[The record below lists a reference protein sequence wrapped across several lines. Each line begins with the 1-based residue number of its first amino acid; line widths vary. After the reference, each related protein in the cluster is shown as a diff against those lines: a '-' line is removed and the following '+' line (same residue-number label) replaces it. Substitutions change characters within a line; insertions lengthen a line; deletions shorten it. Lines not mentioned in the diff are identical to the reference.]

1 MSSKSSIQSLL
12 SRIWGTSPPSRP
24 SHLMEHGAEVESLEK
39 SSNPGESSKRHR
51 GQPPHHRKPIDQRWW
66 VWILVGLGALTGG
79 TVFAI
84 RQTLDVVEASLPE
97 VGAVLTYVRDGTL
110 TLKAS
115 NGQILQQIGP
125 ATRDRAQFEQIP
137 PLLTQAFIAAEDKHF
152 YEHDGI
158 DHSAI
163 ARAIYANVSAGE
175 LLEGGSTITQQLAR
189 IVFLD
194 QSPTLERKLREALLA
209 QKIERELSKETIL
222 ERYLGLVY
230 LGSGAYGVADAAWI
244 YFSKSVDELTLPEM
258 AMIAGLAPAPSFFS
272 PLVDLDAARRRRNLT
287 LERMAEAE
295 FITTSEMN
303 AAMSAPLEVNP
314 SLPKY
319 FISNTP
325 YFTSFIQQQLA
336 QLVSPEDLELGGL
349 TVETTLNIDW
359 QAYAEEAVRK
369 AIEEYGP
376 GQGFEQA
383 ALVTVD
389 PRTGEIRAMVGG
401 DDFNESQFNR
411 VTQAMRQPGSTFKSL
426 VYTTA
431 IAGGIS
437 PYKTYLDAQFSVD
450 GYEPN
455 NYEDRYR
462 GTVSIRDALISSLN
476 VVAVK
481 TLIDVGF
488 DPVIEMAHRMGITS
502 ELYPTYSLAL
512 GASEV
517 NLLEL
522 TSAYGTLANLG
533 NFVEPHGIVR
543 ILNRYDE
550 VIYEATPTPERA
562 VDETTSTIMTWMLQ
576 GVVDSGTGR
585 RARLGRPV
593 AGKTGTSEE
602 RRDLWFVGYIPQL
615 VTGVWLG
622 NDDNRPTWGAS
633 GTAAQT
639 WRDFMA
645 RVVEEIPVEEF
656 PSLPR
661 LDGREATIE
670 LQPVKPKQLRERLNN
685 DADSDAEPPSREAT
699 DQPSDS
705 PETTDEPSQGDREA
719 ERPRSRD
726 RTPESPGRTPG
737 DSADSESEAGDGV
750 PVAPSSP
757 PRGESPAP
765 SSPAPPADPAPPS
778 IPEIPVT
785 EPVAPAPTSQPSA
798 GTDSSE

>member
-1 MSSKSSIQSLL
+1 MAQH
-12 SRIWGTSPPSRP
+12 GT
-24 SHLMEHGAEVESLEK
+24 EVESLESPLQQQGPK
-39 SSNPGESSKRHR
+39 HR
-51 GQPPHHRKPIDQRWW
+51 SGKPPNHQKPVYQRWW
-66 VWILVGLGALTGG
+66 IWTLIGLGAATSGTILTM
-79 TVFAI
+79 
-84 RQTLDVVEASLPE
+84 RQTLNAVEQGLPE
-97 VGAVLTYVRDGTL
+97 VGSVLTYVRDGTL

-115 NGQILQQIGP
+115 DGEILQQIGP
-125 ATRDRAQFEQIP
+125 ATRDRVQFEQIP
-137 PLLTQAFIAAEDKHF
+137 PLLTRAFIAAEDKNF
-152 YEHDGI
+152 YEHEGI
-158 DHSAI
+158 DYRAI
-163 ARAIYANVSAGE
+163 ARALYTNVVAGE
-175 LLEGGSTITQQLAR
+175 VVEGGSTITQQLAR

-194 QSPTLERKLREALLA
+194 QNPTLERKLREALLA

-222 ERYLGLVY
+222 ERYLSLVY

-258 AMIAGLAPAPSFFS
+258 AMIAGLAPAPSLFS
-272 PLVDLDAARRRRNLT
+272 PLVDSEAARRRRDLT

-295 FITTSEMN
+295 FITTDEMS
-303 AAMSAPLEVNP
+303 AAMATPLEINP

-319 FISNTP
+319 FISDTP
-325 YFTSFIQQQLA
+325 YFTSYVQQQLT
-336 QLVSPEDLELGGL
+336 QLLPPEDLELGGL
-349 TVETTLNIDW
+349 TVETTLNIEW

-383 ALVTVD
+383 ALVSID

-411 VTQAMRQPGSTFKSL
+411 VTQAMRQPGSTFKTL

-431 IAGGIS
+431 IAGGLS
-437 PYKTYLDAQFSVD
+437 PYKTYEDAKFSVD
-450 GYEPN
+450 GYEPH

-488 DPVIEMAHRMGITS
+488 DPVIEMAQRMGIKS

-533 NFVEPHGIVR
+533 NTVEPHGIVR
-543 ILNRYDE
+543 ILNRYNE
-550 VIYEATPTPERA
+550 VIYEANPTPARA
-562 VDETTSTIMTWMLQ
+562 VDKTTTAIMTWMLQ
-576 GVVDSGTGR
+576 GVVQNGTGR
-585 RARLGRPV
+585 RAQLGRPV

-645 RVVEEIPVEEF
+645 QIVEAMPVEEF
-656 PSLPR
+656 PDLPR

-670 LQPVKPKQLRERLNN
+670 LQPVKPKQRRDRLNENNDN
-685 DADSDAEPPSREAT
+685 DADPPSRET
-699 DQPSDS
+699 SDQPSEE
-705 PETTDEPSQGDREA
+705 ETVDESRSDNREPEPS
-719 ERPRSRD
+719 RSR
-726 RTPESPGRTPG
+726 GRNAGTSG
-737 DSADSESEAGDGV
+737 RDQEDSADESESDNADN
-750 PVAPSSP
+750 PSPQPSSS
-757 PRGESPAP
+757 PRGESPTPASPTPP
-765 SSPAPPADPAPPS
+765 STPPSADPAPPPV
-778 IPEIPVT
+778 PEIPVT
-785 EPVAPAPTSQPSA
+785 EPVAPAPTSQPSVEA
-798 GTDSSE
+798 EPSE